1 MPRVLMCLTLWY
13 GKENSQTWIW
23 KYCIFFLNAWDHFL
37 RGTGITQSLL
47 MVSKWVCGRIM
58 TIFYKT
64 VSLTAYKNL
73 VNSWVFWEFT
83 KWSWRLLCSY
93 FTRVWNGRFSI
104 QNITWE
110 GELSCTIMCH
120 HFHFQYG
127 SNHFRRV
134 FKLPL
139 FSSGVVHWTW
149 LAHTDFFPSV
159 SPPTDWTT
167 GPMGGDDRDMGK

>member
-1 MPRVLMCLTLWY
+1 
-13 GKENSQTWIW
+13 
-23 KYCIFFLNAWDHFL
+23 
-37 RGTGITQSLL
+37 
-47 MVSKWVCGRIM
+47 M
-58 TIFYKT
+58 TNFYKT

-83 KWSWRLLCSY
+83 NWSWRLLHSY
-93 FTRVWNGRFSI
+93 FTRVWNGQFSI

-110 GELSCTIMCH
+110 GELSCTIRCH

-159 SPPTDWTT
+159 PLPPLT
-167 GPMGGDDRDMGK
+167 GPQDRWVAMIVTWVSSQPPCWQYLIYIYIYKSYQEN